1 MEGDRMKKEDAKKIT
16 TLGVVIFSF
25 AAIALCFVIVLV
37 IDMITALL
45 VAKTAMPE
53 SVLLVGS
60 VIGNGL
66 GTVIATV
73 FLTLMS
79 RLKGIFSAAIVGV
92 AVIMVKVIGNVVLG
106 MGGYLTWQ
114 GAIGIL
120 FVAVFS
126 LVGGAVGAALK
137 K

>member
-1 MEGDRMKKEDAKKIT
+1 MKKEDAKKIT

-92 AVIMVKVIGNVVLG
+92 AVIMVKVIGNLVLG

>member
-1 MEGDRMKKEDAKKIT
+1 MKKEDAKKIT

-25 AAIALCFVIVLV
+25 TAIALCFVIVLV

-79 RLKGIFSAAIVGV
+79 RLKGIVSAAIVGV
-92 AVIMVKVIGNVVLG
+92 AVIMVKVIGNLVLG